1 MQALGKLPIA
11 PLINSCWADVQYATP
26 ATVKLIFEHWL
37 HFLRSL
43 ADHNAWQAASKPQ
56 VVKLMF
62 ARASNM
68 QAQTIDELFK
78 EPRSFDAIQIYPR
91 QFADEKFD
99 VMLSC
104 GGKCSVIKKGNKLP
118 PASQPS
124 AACRRPMCSRHSGGC
139 HVGCS

>member
-26 ATVKLIFEHWL
+26 ATVKLISEHWL

-62 ARASNM
+62 AHASSA
-68 QAQTIDELFK
+68 QSQTIAELFK
-78 EPRSFDAIQIYPR
+78 KPRSFDGIQIYLK
-91 QFADEKFD
+91 QSADEGS
-99 VMLSC
+99 LT
-104 GGKCSVIKKGNKLP
+104 I
-118 PASQPS
+118 S
-124 AACRRPMCSRHSGGC
+124 ALISPTIRKSP
-139 HVGCS
+139 